1 MHTKLSREFKYDWKY
16 TAQSLMMY
24 RRSKISTGADGT
36 LTRENLAEGTGNV
49 PKKPVYFLPR
59 LLNFLPSAATPLDA
73 LAAPFFADFPFLLL

>member
-16 TAQSLMMY
+16 MAQSLMMH
-24 RRSKISTGADGT
+24 RHSEISRAADGT
-36 LTRENLAEGTGNV
+36 LTRENLAEGTGNAL
-49 PKKPVYFLPR
+49 KKPVYFLPP